1 MLKHIFLKLSFGA
14 FVMSACMLTACEEDS
29 PVNVN
34 DPQPSV
40 EEPADTKA
48 GTVSGTVVDSHGK
61 PIAGARVRIEND
73 WSYYDVSTNA
83 EGKYTSPTL
92 PLGGF
97 KVVAWAT
104 IPYQGQDYTLRMGM
118 PQASDYDYFDPKDGV
133 VRNFEWQISG
143 RIPDRAA
150 ADAGGYFGAAL
161 ELMSGTGSI
170 WDERMNPGD
179 KVYVT
184 LKPTSPLIDGSIGEV
199 IERSF
204 TIKSGNDTYLLLDIP
219 TGQYEISCVRV
230 TPENY
235 QEQLLIGTF
244 SEQWASAVI
253 TFQPGEYGIGT
264 YESGV
269 KRLSLY
275 MNLNR

>member
-1 MLKHIFLKLSFGA
+1 MKLSLGA
-14 FVMSACMLTACEEDS
+14 FLMSACMLTACEKDGPIDET
-29 PVNVN
+29 
-34 DPQPSV
+34 DPNPPV

-48 GTVSGTVVDSHGK
+48 GTVSGSVVDSQGR

-83 EGKYTSPTL
+83 AGKYTSPTL
-92 PLGGF
+92 PPGGF
-97 KVVAWAT
+97 RAVAWAT

-118 PQASDYDYFDPKDGV
+118 PQASDYDYFDAKNGV
-133 VRNFEWQISG
+133 VRNFKWQISG
-143 RIPDRAA
+143 PIPDREGA
-150 ADAGGYFGAAL
+150 YFGATL

-179 KVYVT
+179 NVYVT
-184 LKPTSPLIDGSIGEV
+184 LKPTIPLIDGSIGEV

-204 TIKSGNDTYLLLDIP
+204 TIQSGNDTYLLHDIP
-219 TGQYEISCVRV
+219 AGQYEISCIRV
-230 TPENY
+230 TPDNY

-244 SEQWASAVI
+244 SQQWEAALI

-264 YESGV
+264 YENGL

>member
-1 MLKHIFLKLSFGA
+1 MFKYLFSKLSFSA
-14 FVMSACMLTACEEDS
+14 FLFSICMLAACEKDDS
-29 PVNVN
+29 DVINPL
-34 DPQPSV
+34 PSI
-40 EEPADTKA
+40 EEPTDTEA
-48 GTVSGTVVDSHGK
+48 GTVSGSVVDSRGR

-73 WSYYDVSTNA
+73 WSYYDVTTNA
-83 EGKYTSPTL
+83 AGKYTSPTL
-92 PLGGF
+92 PQGGF

-104 IPYQGQDYTLRMGM
+104 IPYLGRDYTLRMGM
-118 PQASDYDYFDPKDGV
+118 PEASDYDYFNPEEGV
-133 VRNFEWQISG
+133 TRNFKWQISG

-161 ELMSGTGSI
+161 ELMNGTGSI

-179 KVYVT
+179 QVYVT
-184 LKPTSPLIDGSIGEV
+184 LKPTSALIDGSTGRV

-204 TIKSGNDTYLLLDIP
+204 TIQSGNDTYLLLDIP
-219 TGQYEISCVRV
+219 TGQYEISCIRV

-244 SEQWASAVI
+244 SQQWGSAII
-253 TFQPGEYGIGT
+253 TFQPGSYGVGT
-264 YESGV
+264 YESGIE
-269 KRLSLY
+269 RMSLY